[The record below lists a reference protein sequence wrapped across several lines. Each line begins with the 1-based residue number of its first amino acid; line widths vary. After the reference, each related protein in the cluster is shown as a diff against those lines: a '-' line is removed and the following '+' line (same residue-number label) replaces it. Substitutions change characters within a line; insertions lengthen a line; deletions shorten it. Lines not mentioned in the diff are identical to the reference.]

1 MNVSLSIF
9 APKFIVELLKTTIM
23 AYKISDDCTA
33 CGTCIDEC
41 PVGAISEGDIY
52 VIDPDLCTDCGA
64 CADVCPVEAI
74 HPE

>member
-1 MNVSLSIF
+1 LCIKQNYIF
-9 APKFIVELLKTTIM
+9 AANYLNNSIM
-23 AYKISDDCTA
+23 AYKINDDCTA
-33 CGTCIDEC
+33 CGSCIDEC
-41 PVGAISEGDIY
+41 PVEAITEGDIY

>member
-1 MNVSLSIF
+1 MV
-9 APKFIVELLKTTIM
+9 FINLIYLQSVTNLNIKTM

-64 CADVCPVEAI
+64 CAEVCPVEAI